1 MDTDSPSTDDADTS
15 KILIRA
21 VEQTGRIIS
30 GMGVGQLSLS
40 TPCTEWNVRD
50 VVNHLISS
58 LHMFSQGAMGAKF
71 NLEEF
76 GVDRVKYDAAVSY
89 AQEAAKLKIALGR
102 AGVMDQEWDLAFGSP
117 EGSLAVDI
125 AIIEFVAHGWDIAR
139 ATNSKVEL
147 DPELAEVALAN
158 ARMLTTQFGRQE
170 GVFADELPPPEGADA
185 YQRLAAFVGRDPLAV
200 LR

>member
-1 MDTDSPSTDDADTS
+1 MDNDSS
-15 KILIRA
+15 KTLIRA

-30 GMGVGQLSLS
+30 SLGYGQLGLS

-50 VVNHLISS
+50 VINHLISS

-71 NLEEF
+71 SLEEF

-102 AGVMDQEWDLAFGSP
+102 PGVMDQDWDLAFGSP
-117 EGSLAVDI
+117 DGHLAVAI
-125 AIIEFVAHGWDIAR
+125 AIIEFVAHGWDLAR

-158 ARMLTTQFGRQE
+158 AQMLTTQFGRQE
-170 GVFADELPPPEGADA
+170 GVFADELKAPDDADA

-200 LR
+200 L

>member
-1 MDTDSPSTDDADTS
+1 MDNDSS
-15 KILIRA
+15 KILIRS

-30 GMGVGQLSLS
+30 SLGYGQLGLS

-102 AGVMDQEWDLAFGSP
+102 PGVMDQEWDLAFGSP
-117 EGSLAVDI
+117 DGELAAAI
-125 AIIEFVAHGWDIAR
+125 ATIEFVTHGWDIAR
-139 ATNSKVEL
+139 ATNSSVEL
-147 DPELAEVALAN
+147 DPELAEIALAN
-158 ARMLTTQFGRQE
+158 AQMLTTQFGRQP
-170 GVFADELPPPEGADA
+170 GVFADELPAPEGADA
-185 YQRLAAFVGRDPLAV
+185 YQRLAAFVGRDPLAAP
-200 LR
+200 